1 MTVDSAHLDSR
12 LDDLDR
18 APESRADEPDRLDAA
33 GLRSKTGAHSIA
45 SETTSCSVSSPLLHP
60 AQAQPISTPPM
71 AASFLEDPR
80 FRQRWNQLS
89 YNAEAV
95 TENAAA
101 GIWTFQHRYIN
112 PCLACLGDA
121 VFEPCIAPCFGDRD
135 ERARRARARDRERE
149 YARAEY
155 TFDFYDDWDDDDE
168 LLANGRYS
176 QGGGGI
182 GGGSGG
188 ILGGWGARGHSRGE
202 DWDRLIGGSG
212 ITGGRNKTST
222 HGGEVA
228 EQPKRK
234 RGMSYGT
241 RGGRRKSGVEEEDP
255 TIIPSTA
262 PLGFLGRLP
271 WKIGGQLRY
280 KPSAAFLQD
289 HPGSHHPGEHQPLL
303 DEDDGDEDHL
313 HHSRY
318 MSHTRKRSGTSGS
331 GDTSDSY
338 RSRGDLFPSD
348 GEGDEDAMEIDDE
361 FAVVLDRVETDRASS
376 NTRSSKGKRPAD
388 SRRVSRTVSAT
399 TLSSSA
405 SRSSFIASMT
415 AGRRSSGE
423 PTTFTAHNNMEDSMH
438 SFMAPSSIEDL
449 HREEE
454 EAERMED
461 QEVARKREAAA
472 QLARQRG
479 LSQSEGKTEHYTTG
493 DSESRAQKSA
503 IFRVDEVP
511 EPRSPQDTAADEAVP
526 SALRTGRVSEENDF
540 IPARLPN
547 FR

>member
-1 MTVDSAHLDSR
+1 
-12 LDDLDR
+12 
-18 APESRADEPDRLDAA
+18 
-33 GLRSKTGAHSIA
+33 
-45 SETTSCSVSSPLLHP
+45 
-60 AQAQPISTPPM
+60 M
-71 AASFLEDPR
+71 AFLEDPR
-80 FRQRWNQLS
+80 LRQRWNQIS
-89 YNAEAV
+89 HNAEAV

-101 GIWTFQHRYIN
+101 GIWTFQHRYLN
-112 PCLACLGDA
+112 PCLACLGDS
-121 VFEPCIAPCFGDRD
+121 VEPCIAPCFGDRD

-149 YARAEY
+149 HARAEY

-168 LLANGRYS
+168 LLAS
-176 QGGGGI
+176 GGGGY
-182 GGGSGG
+182 GGGYGGGAGYGGGGGGG
-188 ILGGWGARGHSRGE
+188 ILGGWAGSNSRGE

-212 ITGGRNKTST
+212 ATAGRKGS

-241 RGGRRKSGVEEEDP
+241 RGARRKSGVEEEDP

-271 WKIGGQLRY
+271 WKIGGTLRY
-280 KPSAAFLQD
+280 KPSAANLQD
-289 HPGSHHPGEHQPLL
+289 HPGSHHPGENQPLL
-303 DEDDGDEDHL
+303 LDSDGEEDIHP
-313 HHSRY
+313 RVTAQ
-318 MSHTRKRSGTSGS
+318 MRKRSGTADS

-348 GEGDEDAMEIDDE
+348 GEGDEDAIPIDDE
-361 FAVVLDRVETDRASS
+361 FAVALDRVDDRASS
-376 NTRSSKGKRPAD
+376 NTRSSKGKRRAD

-405 SRSSFIASMT
+405 SRSSLLA
-415 AGRRSSGE
+415 AKRGSGE
-423 PTTFTAHNNMEDSMH
+423 QPPPPPPPFTLQQHLEDSIH
-438 SFMAPSSIEDL
+438 SVLAATPTPIEDL

-454 EAERMED
+454 EEVERQED

-472 QLARQRG
+472 QLARERG
-479 LSQSEGKTEHYTTG
+479 LSQSNGGGGGGDDENYYTTG
-493 DSESRAQKSA
+493 ESESRAKSA
-503 IFRVDEVP
+503 MFSVEEVP
-511 EPRSPQDTAADEAVP
+511 EPSSPLHDTAAADSDDEEAADLVTTTTTTTARAREP
-526 SALRTGRVSEENDF
+526 PAPGQYVGEADQRLAQAPMGEDF